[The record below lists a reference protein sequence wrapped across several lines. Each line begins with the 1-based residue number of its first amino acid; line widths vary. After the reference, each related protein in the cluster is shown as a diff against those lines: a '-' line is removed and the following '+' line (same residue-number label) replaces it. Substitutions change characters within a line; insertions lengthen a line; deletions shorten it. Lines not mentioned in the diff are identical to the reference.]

1 MMQYLVIL
9 LDDMSVSYC
18 HCDNPCKERRLIS
31 LDDLRAGILYA
42 MKENLMIQFV
52 YPDYPLPQ
60 EYLDVIETIDHHNIK
75 PAGLDGAD
83 VSVLDS
89 IDAIPEQVSGVA
101 VLRIG
106 KKQLFESEKALTA
119 FMRKV
124 QRLNVVIT
132 DLETFSKEDLQHYD
146 TLLENLANVLKEE
159 YLKGNTPQLNLLTDR
174 MMLDHPNHCNAG
186 VENITLAPNG
196 RFYLCPAFY
205 YSDAEESVGD
215 LKRGLDIKNQQLL
228 RLDHAPLCR
237 HCDAYHCRRCVWLN
251 RKTTYEVNTPSHE
264 QCVVAHTE
272 RNAARGLLTAI
283 REQAVFMP
291 EIDIKEINYTDPFDV
306 RKEW

>member
-1 MMQYLVIL
+1 
-9 LDDMSVSYC
+9 MSVSYC

-52 YPDYPLPQ
+52 YPNYPLPQ

-132 DLETFSKEDLQHYD
+132 DLETFTKEDLQHYG
-146 TLLENLANVLKEE
+146 TLLENLANVLREE
-159 YLKGNTPQLNLLTDR
+159 YLGGNTPQLNLLTDR

-272 RNAARGLLTAI
+272 RGAARQLLAAI

-291 EIDIKEINYTDPFDV
+291 EKDIKEINYTDPFDV

>member
-1 MMQYLVIL
+1 MG
-9 LDDMSVSYC
+9 
-18 HCDNPCKERRLIS
+18 P
-31 LDDLRAGILYA
+31 
-42 MKENLMIQFV
+42 
-52 YPDYPLPQ
+52 
-60 EYLDVIETIDHHNIK
+60 
-75 PAGLDGAD
+75 
-83 VSVLDS
+83 
-89 IDAIPEQVSGVA
+89 IPEQMRGVA

-106 KKQLFESEKALTA
+106 KKQLFESEKALTDL
-119 FMRKV
+119 MCKV

-132 DLETFSKEDLQHYD
+132 DVETFTKEDLQQYG
-146 TLLENLANVLKEE
+146 TLLEHLANVLKEE

-174 MMLDHPNHCNAG
+174 MMLAHPNHCNAG

-196 RFYLCPAFY
+196 KFYLCPAFY

-228 RLDHAPLCR
+228 RLDHAPLCH
-237 HCDAYHCRRCVWLN
+237 HCDAYHCRRCVWLT
-251 RKTTYEVNTPSHE
+251 RKTTYEVNPPSHE

-272 RNAARGLLTAI
+272 RGAARQLLAAI

>member
-1 MMQYLVIL
+1 MQYLVIL

-52 YPDYPLPQ
+52 YPNYPLPQ

-272 RNAARGLLTAI
+272 RGAARQLLAAI

>member
-52 YPDYPLPQ
+52 YPEYPLPQ

-75 PAGLDGAD
+75 PAGLYGAD

-132 DLETFSKEDLQHYD
+132 DLETFSKEDLQHYGI
-146 TLLENLANVLKEE
+146 LLENLANVLREE
-159 YLKGNTPQLNLLTDR
+159 YLGGNTPQLNLLTDR

-215 LKRGLDIKNQQLL
+215 LKNGVDIKNQQLL

-264 QCVVAHTE
+264 QCVVSHTE